1 MAPRHGNREFPRL
14 SGDSGCAATLK
25 PRAPQTWAA
34 VSKHP
39 KFQRLASWFASSWK
53 PRVPRFGELLKTPR
67 FHRAVKCGN
76 PWFHQGR
83 DMETPSFPGLG
94 AGAQHGNPESQQAWA
109 PPVSVVARHGNP
121 RFPQAWA
128 RLGNPKINRRRF
140 RSRRD
145 METPSFPRLGRR
157 GTTWKPRNVCA
168 GRNPQILGATWKPQI
183 FGATWKPQILG
194 AGREPQI
201 LGATWNPKFWAP
213 GGNPKIPGAV
223 ARHGNPSFPGLRR
236 LFPRGVETPNFPPP
250 QAIKNCRLE
259 EEGKAREREGCADLF
274 VTRAKL

>member
-1 MAPRHGNREFPRL
+1 MCPLTWVVVSIAPQNGHPEFPGLWRLFVAPRHGNREFPRL

-25 PRAPQTWAA
+25 TRAPQTWAV

-121 RFPQAWA
+121 KFPRAWA
-128 RLGNPKINRRRF
+128 PGHDLETPKCLRRAEPPNF
-140 RSRRD
+140 RRD
-145 METPSFPRLGRR
+145 METPNFWRDMEAPDFRR
-157 GTTWKPRNVCA
+157 RAGTPDFR
-168 GRNPQILGATWKPQI
+168 RDMEPQILGAGWKPQNSGRRGATWKPQ
-183 FGATWKPQILG
+183 FSRASAPFPSQRG
-194 AGREPQI
+194 
-201 LGATWNPKFWAP
+201 NPKFPA
-213 GGNPKIPGAV
+213 
-223 ARHGNPSFPGLRR
+223 
-236 LFPRGVETPNFPPP
+236 P